1 MISDV
6 KEAFYHTILAI
17 ESKLNKQQQKTSC
30 SKYHEKTL
38 LGQTATTETIQQT

>member
-1 MISDV
+1 MTSEV

-17 ESKLNKQQQKTSC
+17 ESKLNKQQQK
-30 SKYHEKTL
+30 KHNAVNIMKKL